1 MIFHC
6 FILVVIF
13 PVSFSSVFHCQIWA
27 SLLFFFN
34 FIFFSLAS
42 VFADFAQVRVCQFSF
57 QIPRIANK
65 SDLFLLLVF
74 FFIFRIFSFASGFA
88 TFVQVRFANLGNYL
102 GFISNFQRGK
112 NRGLFR
118 SHFPR
123 FFFISLS
130 FCFFEGKGGCPTN
143 LLAEFRRSRNF
154 LPAANQLG
162 SPLSVCL
169 LHDHVTGLKHF
180 AVMHWVWQKKLTC

>member
-1 MIFHC
+1 LPVQLSNPENCKQIGFISTTC
-6 FILVVIF
+6 F
-13 PVSFSSVFHCQIWA
+13 
-27 SLLFFFN
+27 
-34 FIFFSLAS
+34 
-42 VFADFAQVRVCQFSF
+42 
-57 QIPRIANK
+57 
-65 SDLFLLLVF
+65 
-74 FFIFRIFSFASGFA
+74 FASGFA

-102 GFISNFQRGK
+102 GFISNFQEEK
-112 NRGLFR
+112 IEVCFVLIFR
-118 SHFPR
+118 V
-123 FFFISLS
+123 FFISLS

-169 LHDHVTGLKHF
+169 LPDHVTGLKHF

>member
-118 SHFPR
+118 SHFR
-123 FFFISLS
+123 VFFSLASVFVFLKAKVVAPPICWLS
-130 FCFFEGKGGCPTN
+130 FDAAEISCQQLTN
-143 LLAEFRRSRNF
+143 L
-154 LPAANQLG
+154 
-162 SPLSVCL
+162 
-169 LHDHVTGLKHF
+169 
-180 AVMHWVWQKKLTC
+180 AVL

>member
-27 SLLFFFN
+27 SLLFCFY

-74 FFIFRIFSFASGFA
+74 LFFSFSVFFSFASGFA

-130 FCFFEGKGGCPTN
+130 FCFLKAKVVAPPICWLSFDAAEISCQQLTN
-143 LLAEFRRSRNF
+143 L
-154 LPAANQLG
+154 
-162 SPLSVCL
+162 
-169 LHDHVTGLKHF
+169 
-180 AVMHWVWQKKLTC
+180 AVL